1 MKVKIFTCSEKGLI
15 RKDNQD
21 TVVCLERVNVFA
33 VADGMGGGEEGALA
47 SRMVGE
53 ELERL
58 VISGDYRV
66 RLEEIDKAIVAANT
80 QIFEHAKSCGY
91 KQMGSTVAL
100 LALDGGADGRA
111 AICHVGDSRVYRVR
125 KGMAESLTRDHSVG
139 AELEEKVGYGKGH
152 RFAVRSSPL
161 AHLLT
166 RVIGSET
173 KVSVS
178 WRKINVA
185 VGDRFVICSDGVHD
199 VVEPETLARLVADG
213 DLIMVA
219 KALSRE
225 VVRCGARDNYSF
237 VLVEIGG

>member
-1 MKVKIFTCSEKGLI
+1 MEAKISTCSEKGLV

-21 TVVCLERVNVFA
+21 TVICLERVNVFA

-47 SRMVGE
+47 SRMVSE
-53 ELERL
+53 ELERQ
-58 VISGDYRV
+58 VVSDDYRV

-80 QIFEHAKSCGY
+80 RIFEHAKSCGY

-100 LALDGGADGRA
+100 LVLNDGASGHA
-111 AICHVGDSRVYRVR
+111 AVAHVGDSRVYRVR
-125 KGMAESLTRDHSVG
+125 KGTAESLTRDHSVG

-152 RFAVRSSPL
+152 QFAVRSSPL

-178 WRKINVA
+178 WRKVDVA

-213 DLIMVA
+213 DLA
-219 KALSRE
+219 TATKALSRE

-237 VLVEIGG
+237 VLVETGG